1 MFFNDD
7 EYKISFHLYFLFD
20 GKSQIPLKM
29 NDKKQGLGCESSSSN
44 ISATNFNDPK
54 QKQKVRILE
63 KTHQRYHAS
72 EATVDIF
79 KNCSDES
86 D

>member
-1 MFFNDD
+1 
-7 EYKISFHLYFLFD
+7 
-20 GKSQIPLKM
+20 M
-29 NDKKQGLGCESSSSN
+29 NEKKQGLGCESSSM
-44 ISATNFNDPK
+44 SATTNLNDPK
-54 QKQKVRILE
+54 QKHKARIWE

-72 EATVDIF
+72 DAAVDIF

>member
-1 MFFNDD
+1 MSLLFQICTFF
-7 EYKISFHLYFLFD
+7 S
-20 GKSQIPLKM
+20 SQIQVKM
-29 NDKKQGLGCESSSSN
+29 NEKKQGLGSESSSM
-44 ISATNFNDPK
+44 SATTNLHDPK
-54 QKQKVRILE
+54 QKHKARILE
-63 KTHQRYHAS
+63 KTHQRYLAS